1 MPASEPLGVAFVGC
15 GNIAGP
21 YAETMKPHADRL
33 RLVGAFDI
41 NPEATTAFAAKHG
54 CKAYSSLEE
63 LLADEAVELA
73 VNLTTH
79 LAHAEVTQRL
89 LRGGK
94 HVHSEKPLAATRDD
108 AQACLDL
115 AAERGLQL
123 TCSPFVILGE
133 AQQAFKKA
141 IADGLI
147 GEPREVY
154 AEMNWSRIE
163 NWHPAP
169 APFYGPGAGPL
180 LDVGCYPLHVL
191 TQVFGPVALV
201 RAMAGIRLGERVIA
215 SGPNAGQ
222 KFRVT
227 SHDHACVL
235 MEFRNG
241 VRARLTTTFFA
252 LKSAQQGIEAH
263 GTEGSLK
270 LESVIAFDSAVRLFR
285 QEQDDWRDLPLPAG
299 AYQGVEWARGLLDAA
314 DALRS
319 GRPPTCPGAAA
330 YHILD
335 VSLAALEAAESG
347 GTVAVAST
355 LDSPG

>member
-1 MPASEPLGVAFVGC
+1 MVRNEPLGVALVGC

-21 YAETMKPHADRL
+21 YAETMKAHGERL

-41 NPEATTAFAAKHG
+41 APEATGAFAERHG
-54 CKAYSSLEE
+54 CQGYPSLDA
-63 LLADEAVELA
+63 LLADDAAELA

-79 LAHAEVTQRL
+79 LAHGEVTARL

-94 HVHSEKPLAATRDD
+94 HVHSEKPLAATREDGR
-108 AQACLDL
+108 ACVEL
-115 AAERGLQL
+115 AAERGLLL

-141 IADGLI
+141 IEDGLI

-163 NWHPAP
+163 SWHPAP

-191 TQVFGPVALV
+191 TQVFGAVAAV
-201 RAMAGIRLGERVIA
+201 RAMGGIRLAERAIG

-222 KFRVT
+222 SFRVT

-235 MEFRNG
+235 MEFRGG
-241 VRARLTTTFFA
+241 VRARLTATFFA
-252 LKSAQQGIEAH
+252 LRSAQQGIEAH
-263 GTEGSLK
+263 GTEGSLR
-270 LESVIAFDSAVRLFR
+270 LESVVAFNSPVRLFR
-285 QEQDDWRDLPLPAG
+285 QGDEDWRDLPLPEG
-299 AYQGVEWARGLLDAA
+299 AYRGVEWARGLLDAA
-314 DALRS
+314 EALRS
-319 GRPPTCPGAAA
+319 GRPPACAGSAA

-335 VSLAALEAAESG
+335 VCLSALEAAESG
-347 GTVAVAST
+347 ATVRVAST

>member
-21 YAETMKPHADRL
+21 YAETMKLHADRL

-54 CKAYSSLEE
+54 CKAYSSLDG
-63 LLADEAVELA
+63 LLADDAVELA

-89 LRGGK
+89 LRGRK

-163 NWHPAP
+163 TWHPAP

-191 TQVFGPVALV
+191 TQVFGSVASV
-201 RAMAGIRLGERVIA
+201 RAMAGTRLAERTVA

-222 KFRVT
+222 NFHVR

-235 MEFRNG
+235 MEFRSG
-241 VRARLTTTFFA
+241 LRARLTTSFFA

-263 GTEGSLK
+263 GTAGSLR
-270 LESVIAFDSAVRLFR
+270 LESVIAFNSPLWLFR
-285 QEQDDWRDLPLPAG
+285 QGGDDWQQVPVSDD
-299 AYQGVEWARGLLDAA
+299 AYRGVEWARGLLDAA
-314 DALRS
+314 EALRT
-319 GRPPTCPGAAA
+319 GRPPTCPGEAA

-335 VSLAALEAAESG
+335 ICLAALEAAKSG
-347 GTVAVAST
+347 TTIPVAST
-355 LDSPG
+355 CP